1 MSVIYRVDTPQLPT
15 RRTHRGFVDGIGE
28 PDIEGSGVDMANLF
42 PGPDHYGYL
51 PGFGAHQG
59 RRDPDGLRQ
68 PVGPAALM
76 GFNSIVE
83 RAVRGY

>member
-1 MSVIYRVDTPQLPT
+1 MIYRVDTPQLPT